1 MQTLAPPA
9 WAGETADFFSLN
21 QRVSAFILVDGTKFN
36 LISITGGIMANFP
49 FQRLQADLAE
59 LIARTPAGERLT
71 SEPELAKQLGVSRAT
86 LREAMRTFETQG
98 LIRRR
103 QGSGTYAVGKVPVID
118 AGLEVLESLDTMA
131 RRMNL
136 AITTSDLQIE
146 PMEADNVFALGLAV
160 SEGTLLTRVRRVM
173 RTDGRP
179 VAYLID
185 VLPQD
190 ILKPGDMPESFT
202 GSVLD
207 FMLARG
213 DKLTVS
219 RAAIS
224 ATNATAEVAK
234 ALEIQRGDVLL
245 QFVSQIYAEGGNVID
260 YTFSYFIPGYFN
272 FHVIRRIGTS

>member
-1 MQTLAPPA
+1 
-9 WAGETADFFSLN
+9 
-21 QRVSAFILVDGTKFN
+21 
-36 LISITGGIMANFP
+36 MANFP
-49 FQRLQADLAE
+49 FQRLQSDLAA
-59 LIARTPAGERLT
+59 LIERTPAGARLI

-103 QGSGTYAVGKVPVID
+103 QGAGTFVVGKVPVID
-118 AGLEVLESLDTMA
+118 AGLEVLESLETMA

-136 AITTSDLQIE
+136 VITVSDLNLEQVDASE
-146 PMEADNVFALGLAV
+146 DHAVELGIAV
-160 SEGTLLTRVRRVM
+160 GSCLTRIRRVM
-173 RTDGRP
+173 RADTRP

-185 VLPQD
+185 TLPEDVLRLQD
-190 ILKPGDMPESFT
+190 IPQGFN

-207 FMLARG
+207 FLLERG
-213 DKLTVS
+213 NDLRIS

-245 QFVSQIYAEGGNVID
+245 QFVSQLFASDGRIVD
-260 YTFSYFIPGYFN
+260 HTLSYFIPGYFN
-272 FHVIRRIGTS
+272 FHVVRRIGNS